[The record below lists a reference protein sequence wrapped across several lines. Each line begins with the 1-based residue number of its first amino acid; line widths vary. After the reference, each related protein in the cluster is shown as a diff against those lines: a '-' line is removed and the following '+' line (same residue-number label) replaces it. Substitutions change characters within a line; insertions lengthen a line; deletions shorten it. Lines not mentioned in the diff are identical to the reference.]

1 MKVVRFSVDDKIY
14 SGVLGKD
21 PGDSEKEIVTVL
33 AVGGDIM
40 GRPQYNEELELATG
54 TESWPLEDVRL
65 LAPVIPSKIIGIGL
79 NYAAHAAEFSK
90 DAPQETPLIFMK
102 PSTAVIG
109 PEDDIV
115 LPDHMSHRVDYEGE
129 LGVVIGR
136 RTKNVNLR
144 EAENNIFG
152 YTCIND
158 VTARDLQ
165 GKDKLFTRAKG
176 FDTFAPIGPWIE
188 TSAEYG
194 FEPTKTR
201 VQTFLNGERR
211 QDATALNM
219 MFDIYELISF
229 ISSVMT
235 LLPGDLIATGTPAG
249 VSPMKAGDR
258 VEVRIDGIG
267 SLWNNVVA
275 GPEGLT
281 DSSKK

>member
-1 MKVVRFSVDDKIY
+1 MRVVRFSVGDKNY
-14 SGVLGKD
+14 SGVIGKD
-21 PGDSEKEIVTVL
+21 PDDSEKEIVIAL
-33 AVGGDIM
+33 AAGDIM
-40 GRPQYNEELELATG
+40 ALPQLHEELDMTTG
-54 TESWPLEDVRL
+54 SESWPLDDVRL
-65 LAPVIPSKIIGIGL
+65 LAPVMPSKIIGIGL

-115 LPDHMSHRVDYEGE
+115 LPGHMSHRVDYEGE
-129 LGVVIGR
+129 LGVVIGQ
-136 RTKNVNLR
+136 RTRNVSLR
-144 EAENNIFG
+144 EARNNIFG

-201 VQTFLNGERR
+201 IETFLNGERR

-219 MFDIYELISF
+219 MFDIYELIIF
-229 ISSVMT
+229 ISRVMT
-235 LLPGDLIATGTPAG
+235 LLPGDVIATGTPAG
-249 VSPMKAGDR
+249 VAPMAAGDR
-258 VEVRIDGIG
+258 VEVRIGGIG
-267 SLWNNVVA
+267 SLCNNVVA
-275 GPEGLT
+275 GPEG
-281 DSSKK
+281 